1 MRSIAV
7 AAAAVVF
14 STGLAGCGTIA
25 GSTDQMVLVQT
36 IFDNRELHGA
46 GCVISNDMGK
56 WFVTTP
62 GRIIIRKSEAP
73 LIVDCKK
80 PGAAPV
86 VASEAIDSRV
96 NGSLWGNVI
105 LTMGVGYIVDR
116 NTGAAFDYPSTLT
129 IVMQDP
135 ARKPA
140 PVMPAPA
147 LVSSPAPAAAMPQAV
162 VQPQLAPSPSSAP
175 APLPAPVL
183 KPSPIP
189 EPVVY

>member
-1 MRSIAV
+1 MRRLVLAV
-7 AAAAVVF
+7 LF

-36 IFDNRELHGA
+36 IYDNRELHGA

-73 LIVDCKK
+73 LAVDCKK

-86 VASEAIDSRV
+86 VASEAIDSKV

-135 ARKPA
+135 ARKAQAQPNQPA
-140 PVMPAPA
+140 NPAASAAAPAPA
-147 LVSSPAPAAAMPQAV
+147 VPQAV
-162 VQPQLAPSPSSAP
+162 VQPKLAPSPPSAP

-189 EPVVY
+189 DPVVY

>member
-1 MRSIAV
+1 MRRLALCV
-7 AAAAVVF
+7 LF
-14 STGLAGCGTIA
+14 GSTLAGCGTIA

-36 IFDNRELHGA
+36 IYDNRELHGA

-73 LIVDCKK
+73 LSVDCKK

-140 PVMPAPA
+140 PVMPAP
-147 LVSSPAPAAAMPQAV
+147 LPAPAAAVPQAV
-162 VQPQLAPSPSSAP
+162 VQPAVAPMPAP
-175 APLPAPVL
+175 AI

-189 EPVVY
+189 DPVVY

>member
-1 MRSIAV
+1 MRSIAI
-7 AAAAVVF
+7 AAVF
-14 STGLAGCGTIA
+14 SAGLAGCGTIA

-36 IFDNRELHGA
+36 IYDNRELHGA

-73 LIVDCKK
+73 LAVDCKK

-140 PVMPAPA
+140 PVMPAPS
-147 LVSSPAPAAAMPQAV
+147 LAPAAAVPQAV
-162 VQPQLAPSPSSAP
+162 VQPGVAPMPVQDP
-175 APLPAPVL
+175 AS

-189 EPVVY
+189 DPVVY

>member
-1 MRSIAV
+1 MRSIAVAV

-14 STGLAGCGTIA
+14 SAGLAGCGTIA

-36 IFDNRELHGA
+36 IYDNRELHGA

-62 GRIIIRKSEAP
+62 GRILIRKSEAP
-73 LIVDCKK
+73 LSVDCKK

-135 ARKPA
+135 ARKVAPVTPA
-140 PVMPAPA
+140 PLP
-147 LVSSPAPAAAMPQAV
+147 VSAPAAAVPQAV
-162 VQPQLAPSPSSAP
+162 VQPTVAPMPAP
-175 APLPAPVL
+175 APAS

-189 EPVVY
+189 DPVVY